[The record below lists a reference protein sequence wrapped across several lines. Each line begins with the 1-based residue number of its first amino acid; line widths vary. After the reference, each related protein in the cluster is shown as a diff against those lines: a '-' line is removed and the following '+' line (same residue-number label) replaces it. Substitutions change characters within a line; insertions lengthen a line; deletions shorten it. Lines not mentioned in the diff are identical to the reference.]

1 MAEDLEVIEAYLS
14 EMFMPAF
21 AKAVVD
27 KQLGDIGETRETYDR
42 TKLEGLLKRLETK
55 VFAMKGP
62 EALTITN
69 KLRRRITAT

>member
-1 MAEDLEVIEAYLS
+1 MEDDLAVIEAYLS

-21 AKAVVD
+21 AKAVID

-42 TKLEGLLKRLETK
+42 TKLESLLKRLETK

-62 EALTITN
+62 EATNITK
-69 KLRRRITAT
+69 KLRRRITTT

>member
-1 MAEDLEVIEAYLS
+1 MADDLAVIEAYLS

-21 AKAVVD
+21 AKAVID

-42 TKLEGLLKRLETK
+42 TKLESLLKRLETK

-62 EALTITN
+62 EATNITK
-69 KLRRRITAT
+69 KLRRRITTT